1 MREVCQHGLL
11 EQPTVLPSQERLGE
25 LGEVTAYGPP
35 KTGAAGGTDCGT
47 PSTGAA
53 VIGTKR
59 WVRCANTDFWGSLRS
74 SLNRSGWVEQCEVAA
89 FRTPKGAAGGE
100 DCGTPSTG
108 AAVLVGTPPAGLSPI
123 RARPSQVGS
132 AAPPRWCSPGRDEQR
147 LQGFGDLRLSG
158 GGSDKAR
165 GKFVS
170 P

>member
-1 MREVCQHGLL
+1 M
-11 EQPTVLPSQERLGE
+11 
-25 LGEVTAYGPP
+25 
-35 KTGAAGGTDCGT
+35 
-47 PSTGAA
+47 
-53 VIGTKR
+53 
-59 WVRCANTDFWGSLRS
+59 
-74 SLNRSGWVEQCEVAA
+74 EQCEVAA